1 MKFGYIRYGN
11 MSPEFWEITAEQR
24 KEKVAEIKKEMEKQG
39 FKLVLWGHPYGT
51 SENIVFVYKSEK
63 GLDSLIEVGVPHPM
77 GNTRTNIVQIP

>member
-11 MSPEFWEITAEQR
+11 MSPEFGEITAEQR
-24 KEKVAEIKKEMEKQG
+24 KEKVAEIKKEIEKHG

-63 GLDSLIEVGVPHPM
+63 GLDGQIEADVPHPM
-77 GNTRTNIVQIP
+77 RNTRTNIVQIP